1 MAQPVAAQL
10 LTPILSQQGELARK
24 AHSVTGDM
32 NEAGLLVGKVMSQ
45 AFERLEKGVAQDAV
59 SKALRR
65 DLDALIKQMK
75 SHH

>member
-1 MAQPVAAQL
+1 MAEPLA
-10 LTPILSQQGELARK
+10 TILSQQGELARK

-59 SKALRR
+59 SRGLRR
-65 DLDALIKQMK
+65 DLDALIRKLKVSQ
-75 SHH
+75 H